1 MDIDALRQQL
11 AEARAQL
18 IAALQGA
25 SESDFNAELEPG
37 MAVVSAL
44 AGLARGERASVEE
57 ARRLGGLA
65 PRPAP
70 AIHGEPARRLTP
82 PPVVHDLA
90 GAHHEALL
98 LVDALAALVSPT
110 DGGADFAAHALLAIV
125 EEERALAARIAL
137 RLGQKAGPPP
147 AP

>member
-1 MDIDALRQQL
+1 MDADALRQQL

-25 SESDFNAELEPG
+25 SETDFNAELKPG
-37 MAVVSAL
+37 MTVVSAL
-44 AGLARGERASVEE
+44 ADLARRERAGVEE
-57 ARRLGGLA
+57 ARRIGGLE

-98 LVDALAALVSPT
+98 LVDALAAQAAPA
-110 DGGADFAAHALLAIV
+110 DGIEPAARSLLAIV
-125 EEERALAARIAL
+125 KEERALAGRIAL
-137 RLGQKAGPPP
+137 RIAHKPGSPP
-147 AP
+147 AA